1 MSTRFTRGRWRYA
14 AIGLNLAIRAMMVFF
29 TIEALAAP
37 EDDPRFED
45 KGIGIRNA
53 VVMATYSLVFPAIH
67 LLRRGMW
74 SRYPWWTDALWLSI
88 LWLDMLGN
96 SLHLYE
102 TWYYFD
108 LIPHSTGPGALTVV
122 LMEAL
127 RLPFGS
133 SVAIVQIVHILH
145 EAQEYYTDV
154 YLGTENVAH
163 LRETINDLLVGVV
176 GSIVY
181 GVVYTRLR
189 HGRWWPGLGRV
200 SRSS

>member
-1 MSTRFTRGRWRYA
+1 MPTRFEGAGWRYA

-37 EDDPRFED
+37 DDDPRFED

-53 VVMATYSLVFPAIH
+53 VVMVTYTMVFPAIH
-67 LLRRGMW
+67 LLRRRMW
-74 SRYPWWTDALWLSI
+74 SSYPWWTDSLWLSI

-145 EAQEYYTDV
+145 EAQEYYFDV
-154 YLGTENVAH
+154 YFGTENVAH
-163 LRETINDLLVGVV
+163 LRETINDLLVGIA
-176 GSIVY
+176 GSIAY
-181 GVVYTRLR
+181 GIGYSRLR
-189 HGRWWPGLGRV
+189 HGRWWPGWR
-200 SRSS
+200 